1 MHTSGRARLGPADGR
16 GFPTRARVCCRAW
29 HFGHPGGA
37 LWRISPWRGWSGRLV
52 GLGIA
57 ASIKGGCA
65 AGTYGCA
72 RHGMHAPAGRRVP
85 RATRPLWPVSRQSE
99 RDGCGAAGRLGRT
112 DRSCGDKPACS
123 GDPGYQRGS
132 FPHDRGAPAW
142 PGRGWPR
149 QHPWLAGACHA
160 GAGCGHRQLPGA
172 GRRAGVDA
180 LRASAGDAQPA
191 GLGRQGVGTLAHHRR
206 ACQGSAGR
214 GDDGDGDCRSRERP
228 LCRPS
233 TSSGG
238 RWCPRQTFIF

>member
-1 MHTSGRARLGPADGR
+1 MHTSGRARLAPADGR

-37 LWRISPWRGWSGRLV
+37 PWRISPWRGWRGRLV
-52 GLGIA
+52 GSGIA
-57 ASIKGGCA
+57 ASIKGGCV

-72 RHGMHAPAGRRVP
+72 HHGMRAPAGRRVP

-112 DRSCGDKPACS
+112 DRSCGGTPACS
-123 GDPGYQRGS
+123 GDPGHQRGS
-132 FPHDRGAPAW
+132 FPHDRGAPAR
-142 PGRGWPR
+142 PGRDWPR
-149 QHPWLAGACHA
+149 QRPWLAGACAA

-180 LRASAGDAQPA
+180 LRASDGDAQPA
-191 GLGRQGVGTLAHHRR
+191 SLGGQGVGTLDRHCPARQ
-206 ACQGSAGR
+206 ASAGR
-214 GDDGDGDCRSRERP
+214 GDDGDGDRRSRERP

-238 RWCPRQTFIF
+238 RWCPRPTFIS

>member
-37 LWRISPWRGWSGRLV
+37 PWRISPWRGWSGRLV

-72 RHGMHAPAGRRVP
+72 CHGMRAPTGRWVP

-160 GAGCGHRQLPGA
+160 SAGCGHRQLPGA

-180 LRASAGDAQPA
+180 LRACEGDA
-191 GLGRQGVGTLAHHRR
+191 
-206 ACQGSAGR
+206 
-214 GDDGDGDCRSRERP
+214 
-228 LCRPS
+228 
-233 TSSGG
+233 
-238 RWCPRQTFIF
+238 